1 MKEIGRGRG
10 GKENGTGKERKR
22 NRRRRERQKDGT
34 EGEEL
39 ERNGSRW
46 GRKGKGGEWKDRA
59 GGKDGSVVKGSSGGK
74 DDSMQ

>member
-10 GKENGTGKERKR
+10 GKEKGGTGKERKR

-46 GRKGKGGEWKDRA
+46 GRKGKGGEWRIGQGEKM
-59 GGKDGSVVKGSSGGK
+59 GVL
-74 DDSMQ
+74 